1 MSSHASSKT
10 GTDRWGRAVRTD
22 TAASVFGPDLL
33 AALEFEQV
41 STQHCWLFLRAR
53 TSTWC
58 RDKLALSWV
67 NASGGR
73 QINALVHIPRP
84 RSTGPAGYSGVRGQA
99 TVVLFLCYEL
109 SIQDIL
115 RVASSC

>member
-33 AALEFEQV
+33 AALELEQV

-67 NASGGR
+67 NASGRR
-73 QINALVHIPRP
+73 QINALETKK
-84 RSTGPAGYSGVRGQA
+84 STSPAPGQQALWVIQGYVVRR
-99 TVVLFLCYEL
+99 LLCYFF
-109 SIQDIL
+109 
-115 RVASSC
+115 AMSSAHRIY